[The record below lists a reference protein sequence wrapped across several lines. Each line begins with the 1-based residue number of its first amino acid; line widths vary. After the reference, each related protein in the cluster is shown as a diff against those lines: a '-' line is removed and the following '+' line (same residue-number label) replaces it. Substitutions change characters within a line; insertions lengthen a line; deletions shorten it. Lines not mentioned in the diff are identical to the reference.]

1 MEKAESREE
10 RNEQERR
17 RLRDPSF
24 IDPAVQGR
32 APPQSDVSSPEW
44 GALIGP
50 RPPHDPAAMTGSG
63 LTVHPASHS

>member
-24 IDPAVQGR
+24 IDPAVQDR
-32 APPQSDVSSPEW
+32 AAAQNDVSSPESD
-44 GALIGP
+44 ALIGP
-50 RPPHDPAAMTGSG
+50 RPLHGPATMTRSG